1 MNRLLA
7 LGERFKAARKQRFPN
22 DTLSMF
28 ALRLGVSRATLQK
41 VEQGDMSVAMGTY
54 YKAARLTGLDSQ
66 FDQLFTLKED
76 LFKAYYGE
84 GSNK

>member
-7 LGERFKAARKQRFPN
+7 LGERFKAARKQFFPN

-41 VEQGDMSVAMGTY
+41 MEQGDMSVAMGTY
-54 YKAARLTGLDSQ
+54 
-66 FDQLFTLKED
+66 
-76 LFKAYYGE
+76 
-84 GSNK
+84 